1 MPLVAKPALEPKP
14 QIERAGLSI
23 RLELPTCKPVVKPR
37 GANLHTKF
45 ELGGVSKV

>member
-23 RLELPTCKPVVKPR
+23 RLELLTR
-37 GANLHTKF
+37 GQNVRANLHPKF
-45 ELGGVSKV
+45 EFGSVSKV